1 MRIVNEKGKKL
12 RINGSLKS
20 VVIMTFIILIIMI
33 ALPIIFLKESRNTSN
48 MSSSGFKLNDE
59 NIVKSSGLFFPEGGK
74 VKLYRR
80 EKNTVEEL
88 DLEEYIKGV
97 VASEMPA
104 NFDEEALKA
113 QGHII

>member
-48 MSSSGFKLNDE
+48 M
-59 NIVKSSGLFFPEGGK
+59 
-74 VKLYRR
+74 
-80 EKNTVEEL
+80 
-88 DLEEYIKGV
+88 
-97 VASEMPA
+97 
-104 NFDEEALKA
+104 
-113 QGHII
+113 